1 MRKIFVLLTLSLLLC
16 SCSYAETREQS
27 VISEDIMTHDQELD
41 TAINPVR
48 TSSER
53 RARFIFIG
61 DIMTHDQQLDAA
73 RNKHNPESYDFSPQF
88 RRVKPLLEDAFLVG
102 NLETVF
108 AGRSK
113 KLRYA
118 GFPFFNTPDILAEL
132 LSKDLH
138 VDLLTLAN
146 NHIFD
151 RKTSGARRTV
161 QVLNSQDICW
171 VGLGVDD
178 VASND
183 AVLLENDGIRAAF
196 INHTYGSNEW
206 PKSKDVH
213 LNVISSADIT
223 KSLERAKSL
232 SPDIIIACFHW
243 GNEYHFSPN
252 IHQKRAADV
261 AFDNGV
267 DLIIGT
273 HPHVLQPVEVRISSD
288 DKKVKAVAW
297 SLGNFVSFQRT
308 LPRERSIILAAEFV
322 KNDEGITRLVKLSEA
337 PLYVIAPGQK
347 RTEVTYAGT
356 DEKIIEKLDFSGL
369 SKSQLNNLRT
379 IGKRVN
385 EFLGAQNETDEYGFY
400 TLWDEKSFDVL
411 PKSKRQSPK

>member
-1 MRKIFVLLTLSLLLC
+1 MRKIFISLTLSLLLC
-16 SCSYAETREQS
+16 SCSYAET
-27 VISEDIMTHDQELD
+27 
-41 TAINPVR
+41 
-48 TSSER
+48 

-88 RRVKPLLEDAFLVG
+88 RRVKPLLENAFLVG

-118 GFPFFNTPDILAEL
+118 GFPFFNTPDVLAEL

-161 QVLNSQDICW
+161 QVLNSQDIAW
-171 VGLGVDD
+171 IGLGLDD

-252 IHQKRAADV
+252 IHQKRAADI
-261 AFDNGV
+261 AFENGV

-288 DKKVKAVAW
+288 DKVKAVAW

-322 KNDEGITRLVKLSEA
+322 KDDEGITRLVKLSEA

-356 DEKIIEKLDFSGL
+356 DEKIIASLDFSGL
-369 SKSQLNNLRT
+369 NKSQLNNLRT
-379 IGKRVN
+379 IGRQVN

-411 PKSKRQSPK
+411 PKSKRKTPK